1 MNPLLGKIHFWLTF
15 VFYNLT
21 FFPMHN
27 LGVQGHMRRIY
38 DPSQYEFLQPLA
50 PLNTFITVSALLLFA
65 AQIPFA
71 VNFIMSWF
79 NGEKAGENPWNDN
92 GLEWTVPSP
101 APHGNFAE
109 VPTVYRGPYEF
120 SSPLV
125 EEDFLP
131 QTRKL
136 DSDIEPAAASAAE

>member
-1 MNPLLGKIHFWLTF
+1 MTARGRVPLGIRANRAWYPQTLVPG
-15 VFYNLT
+15 
-21 FFPMHN
+21 
-27 LGVQGHMRRIY
+27 
-38 DPSQYEFLQPLA
+38 
-50 PLNTFITVSALLLFA
+50 
-65 AQIPFA
+65 
-71 VNFIMSWF
+71 
-79 NGEKAGENPWNDN
+79 PWNDN

-109 VPTVYRGPYEF
+109 VPIVYRGPYEF

-136 DSDIEPAAASAAE
+136 DSDTEPAAASAAE